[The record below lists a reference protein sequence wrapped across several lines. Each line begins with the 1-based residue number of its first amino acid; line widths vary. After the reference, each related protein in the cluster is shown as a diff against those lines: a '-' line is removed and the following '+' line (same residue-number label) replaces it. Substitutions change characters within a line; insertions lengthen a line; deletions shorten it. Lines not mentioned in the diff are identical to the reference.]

1 MRGLQD
7 ARRNPRASDGGLS
20 PSAAPPEAAVTA
32 CGRFA
37 PSPTG
42 PLHFGSLIAALAS
55 FLDARA
61 RGGRWLVRI
70 EDLDRPRVIPGMADA
85 HLRTLERF
93 GLRWDGAV
101 RYQSQ
106 DTERYTTALARLEAA
121 GWLYAC
127 TCTRADIVRAG
138 LAGPEGYRYP
148 GTCRMRSASVV
159 GPFAW
164 RVRVD
169 EVPPIGWHDIVQ
181 GPQCHALDALCGDFV
196 LRRADGIM
204 AYQLAVVVDD
214 AAQGI
219 DRVVRGADLL
229 TSTPRQIH
237 LQRLL
242 DLPTPAYLHV
252 PLALDGQGE
261 KLSKRLGA
269 AAVAEGPPAVLLSLA
284 LGFLGQSLPPQADRL
299 EPDALLGWA
308 IRHWDARRIPCGS
321 GRAAPSLPG

>member
-1 MRGLQD
+1 M
-7 ARRNPRASDGGLS
+7 
-20 PSAAPPEAAVTA
+20 A

-42 PLHFGSLIAALAS
+42 PLHFGSLVAALAS

-61 RGGRWLVRI
+61 RGGRWQVRI
-70 EDLDRPRVIPGMADA
+70 EDLDRPRVVPGMAEA

-93 GLRWDGAV
+93 GLHWDGAV
-101 RYQSQ
+101 CYQSQ
-106 DTERYTTALARLEAA
+106 DAGRYTDALAHLAAA

-127 TCTRADIVRAG
+127 TCTRADIAQAG
-138 LAGPEGYRYP
+138 LTGPEGYRYP
-148 GTCRMRSASVV
+148 GTCRARSRPATDHA
-159 GPFAW
+159 AW
-164 RVRVD
+164 RVRTD
-169 EVPPIGWHDIVQ
+169 ERPIAWHDIVQ
-181 GPQCHALDALCGDFV
+181 GSQRHALDALCGDFV
-196 LRRADGIM
+196 LRRADGII

-242 DLPTPAYLHV
+242 GLPTPAYLHV
-252 PLALDGQGE
+252 PLALDRQGE

-269 AAVAEGPPAVLLSLA
+269 AAVADGSPGKLLA
-284 LGFLGQSLPPQADRL
+284 LALDFLGQRLPPEAGRI
-299 EPDALLGWA
+299 EPDALLDWA
-308 IRHWDARRIPCGS
+308 IRHWDVRAIPSGS
-321 GRAAPSLPG
+321 GRAAPPLPE

>member
-1 MRGLQD
+1 M
-7 ARRNPRASDGGLS
+7 S
-20 PSAAPPEAAVTA
+20 PAPDRSESATAAPS
-32 CGRFA
+32 GRFA

-61 RGGRWLVRI
+61 QHGRWLVRI
-70 EDLDRPRVIPGMADA
+70 EDLDRPRAIPGMADA

-93 GLRWDGAV
+93 GLHWDGAV

-106 DTERYTTALARLEAA
+106 DTERYTAALARLEAA

-127 TCTRADIVRAG
+127 TCTRAAVAQVG

-148 GTCRMRSASVV
+148 GTCRTRSEPPA
-159 GPFAW
+159 GPVAW

-169 EVPPIGWHDIVQ
+169 PRPIAWHDIVQ

-196 LRRADGIM
+196 LRRADGII

-219 DRVVRGADLL
+219 SRVVRGADLL

-242 DLPTPAYLHV
+242 DLPTPSYLHV
-252 PLALDGQGE
+252 PLALDRHGE

-269 AAVAEGPPAVLLSLA
+269 AAVAEGPPAVLLSMA
-284 LGFLGQSLPPQADRL
+284 LEFLGQSLPPQADRL
-299 EPDALLGWA
+299 EPDVLLDWA
-308 IRHWDARRIPCGS
+308 IRHWDARRIPCGP
-321 GRAAPSLPG
+321 GRVAPPLPG

>member
-1 MRGLQD
+1 M
-7 ARRNPRASDGGLS
+7 
-20 PSAAPPEAAVTA
+20 
-32 CGRFA
+32 
-37 PSPTG
+37 
-42 PLHFGSLIAALAS
+42 HFGSLVAAVAS

-61 RGGRWLVRI
+61 QNGRWLVRI
-70 EDLDRPRVIPGMADA
+70 EDLDRPRVIPGMADK

-93 GLRWDGAV
+93 RLHWDGAV

-106 DTERYTTALARLEAA
+106 DTERYTAALAGLEAA

-127 TCTRADIVRAG
+127 TCTRAAIAQAG
-138 LAGPEGYRYP
+138 LTGPEGYRYP
-148 GTCRMRSASVV
+148 GTCRTRA
-159 GPFAW
+159 GPAPDHAAW

-169 EVPPIGWHDIVQ
+169 GKPIAWVDAVQ
-181 GPQCHALDALCGDFV
+181 GSQQQVLDALCGDFV
-196 LRRADGIM
+196 LRRADGII

-242 DLPTPAYLHV
+242 GLPTPAYLHV

-269 AAVAEGPPAVLLSLA
+269 AAVAEGPAGKLLSLA
-284 LGFLGQSLPPQADRL
+284 LDFLGQSLPPEADRL
-299 EPDALLGWA
+299 DPDALLGWA
-308 IRHWDARRIPCGS
+308 IGHWDERRIP
-321 GRAAPSLPG
+321 RAPGKSAPSLPA

>member
-1 MRGLQD
+1 M
-7 ARRNPRASDGGLS
+7 S
-20 PSAAPPEAAVTA
+20 PSSNRSESATAAP

-42 PLHFGSLIAALAS
+42 PLHFGSLVAAVAS

-61 RGGRWLVRI
+61 QNGRWLVRI

-93 GLRWDGAV
+93 GLHWDGAV
-101 RYQSQ
+101 LYQSQ
-106 DTERYTTALARLEAA
+106 DTERYTAALARLEAA

-127 TCTRADIVRAG
+127 TCTRAAVAQAG

-148 GTCRMRSASVV
+148 GTCRTRAGLPAAPV
-159 GPFAW
+159 AW
-164 RVRVD
+164 RVRVAQG
-169 EVPPIGWHDIVQ
+169 PIAWHDIVQ

-196 LRRADGIM
+196 LRRADGII

-219 DRVVRGADLL
+219 SRVVRGADLL

-242 DLPTPAYLHV
+242 DLPTPSYLHV
-252 PLALDGQGE
+252 PLALDRGGE

-269 AAVAEGPPAVLLSLA
+269 EAVATGPTGKLLSLA
-284 LGFLGQSLPPQADRL
+284 LDFLGQRLPPEADRL

-308 IRHWDARRIPCGS
+308 IRNWDAGRIPCGP
-321 GRAAPSLPG
+321 GRVVPPLPA

>member
-1 MRGLQD
+1 MIPAPDRSES
-7 ARRNPRASDGGLS
+7 AT
-20 PSAAPPEAAVTA
+20 AAPS
-32 CGRFA
+32 GRFA

-61 RGGRWLVRI
+61 QNGRWLVRI
-70 EDLDRPRVIPGMADA
+70 EDLDRPRAIPGMADA

-93 GLRWDGAV
+93 GLHWDGAV
-101 RYQSQ
+101 RYQSR
-106 DTERYTTALARLEAA
+106 DTGRYLDALARLEAA

-127 TCTRADIVRAG
+127 TCTRAAVAQAG

-148 GTCRMRSASVV
+148 GTCRTRA
-159 GPFAW
+159 GPAPDHAAW

-169 EVPPIGWHDIVQ
+169 DTPIGWHDVVQ
-181 GPQCHALDALCGDFV
+181 GPQRHALDALCGDFV
-196 LRRADGIM
+196 LRRADGII

-219 DRVVRGADLL
+219 SRVVRGADLL

-242 DLPTPAYLHV
+242 DLPTPSYLHV
-252 PLALDGQGE
+252 PLALDRHGE

-269 AAVAEGPPAVLLSLA
+269 AAVAEGPPAVLLSMA
-284 LGFLGQSLPPQADRL
+284 LEFLGQSLPPQADRL

-308 IRHWDARRIPCGS
+308 IRHWDACRIPCGP
-321 GRAAPSLPG
+321 GRVAPPLPG